1 LISWQ
6 RSSQGTLIIA
16 EVVLRSAVD
25 FEGTVTRLARLTHW
39 GRAFRTYTGHTG
51 PGAAVEPVI
60 SWRCGIKRSS
70 LAFALALAT
79 VALPWLLQGFAESNA
94 GQAQQGSQANQP
106 AQSANQVVQPLGQ
119 QGLPAPN
126 ATPLE
131 AAPVAPKDRKLKEWK
146 VKIPTGLPLATPAVV
161 PGKVFLGAGF
171 GSHEFYALDAATGKV
186 VWEYKTADDGPTAA
200 VVQDGYVAFNTESC
214 ELEIITIAGKPVWK
228 KWLGDP
234 LMSMPAIDQGKV
246 YMVYPDSKGD
256 HQHHLACFDL
266 KTGKEFWKKPIVGEI
281 ITAPVAAA
289 EHVYLAAL
297 EGTLYC
303 FGQHDG
309 ELLWKQKVNATS
321 SPVVWQNR
329 CYFSRRE
336 EVAQK
341 GDKKVKQQTEQ
352 LAGRG
357 IGIKDDLSDFVAT
370 ARSADY
376 LDINKRLAS
385 PVEMANQT
393 KDAGVGFGVAGFG
406 GGLGFGGGGLAGAPA
421 ALPGKGDAKIM
432 QAMGNVGQ
440 ASVVGVWS
448 YQGSKPFIYKGRLYN
463 VMGDTVQCVDP
474 KTGKIAWKKAFSQSD
489 KKKAGDQKLLD
500 SVLTPPALVND
511 KVFLGT
517 SMGQLVCLS
526 AQSGD
531 VIWKAT
537 VGEPIVFQPA
547 VAKGRV

>member
-1 LISWQ
+1 L
-6 RSSQGTLIIA
+6 
-16 EVVLRSAVD
+16 V
-25 FEGTVTRLARLTHW
+25 
-39 GRAFRTYTGHTG
+39 
-51 PGAAVEPVI
+51 VEPVHLAE
-60 SWRCGIKRSS
+60 GAMKRVSPALV
-70 LAFALALAT
+70 LAVPIF
-79 VALPWLLQGFAESNA
+79 VLPWLLQGFSESRA
-94 GQAQQGSQANQP
+94 GQAQKGSQANQA
-106 AQSANQVVQPLGQ
+106 AQPPKQAVQPPAQ
-119 QGLPAPN
+119 QGLPNQRGA
-126 ATPLE
+126 AVLE
-131 AAPVAPKDRKLKEWK
+131 PVPVAPKDCKLRGWK
-146 VKIPTGLPLATPAVV
+146 VKIPSGLPLATPAVV
-161 PGKVFLGAGF
+161 SGKVFLGGGF
-171 GSHEFYALDAATGKV
+171 GSHEFYALDAVTGKL
-186 VWEYKTADDGPTAA
+186 VWQYKTADDGPTAA

-234 LMSMPAIDQGKV
+234 LMSMPAVDQGKV

-266 KTGKEFWKKPIVGEI
+266 KTGKEFWKKPIVGEV
-281 ITAPVAAA
+281 ITAPVVAA

-309 ELLWKQKVNATS
+309 ELLWKQKVNVTS
-321 SPVVWQNR
+321 PPVVWQNR

-341 GDKKVKQQTEQ
+341 GDRKVKQQTEQ

-357 IGIKDDLSDFVAT
+357 IGLKDDLSDFVAT

-376 LDINKRLAS
+376 LDIDKRLSSS
-385 PVEMANQT
+385 PVETANQA
-393 KDAGVGFGVAGFG
+393 KDAGVGFTALKAGAG
-406 GGLGFGGGGLAGAPA
+406 GAYKVELSGSMGLAT
-421 ALPGKGDAKIM
+421 GKGDAKIM
-432 QAMGNVGQ
+432 QAMKNVGQ
-440 ASVVGVWS
+440 GSVVGVWS

-463 VMGDTVQCVDP
+463 VMGDAVQCVDP
-474 KTGKIAWKKAFSQSD
+474 KTGKIVWKTVFNQSD
-489 KKKAGDQKLLD
+489 KKDKTGGQKLLD

-517 SMGQLVCLS
+517 SAGQIVCLS

-531 VIWKAT
+531 AIWKAT

-547 VAKGRV
+547 VAKGHVYASTIAGTLFCLETGDPKDDGWLMWGATAAHNGLEK